1 VPGSACCG
9 AEREPEKVTIAAQAR
24 SRECSG
30 VTIDPGKVGL
40 RHEHAYEERAPS
52 EAEEEM
58 SFDDRALLTLHVE
71 RKLGFRD
78 IAYVLRGAA
87 LDPSS
92 AAREEARLRRRF
104 QVLEARLRR
113 LALEHGRGTD

>member
-9 AEREPEKVTIAAQAR
+9 AEREPEKVTIAAKAR
-24 SRECSG
+24 SREASS
-30 VTIDPGKVGL
+30 VTADPGKVGL
-40 RHEHAYEERAPS
+40 RLATACEEVAPT

-92 AAREEARLRRRF
+92 AAREEARLRKRF

-113 LALEHGRGTD
+113 LALERGRGTD